1 MSSQALALYRSV
13 ANADFC
19 HPLAMHL
26 MHLFVL
32 ERIAIAANIT
42 EITPALCDAIDI
54 TGIESAIIQR

>member
-19 HPLAMHL
+19 HLLA